1 MNFRDFAW
9 GEMFKDLYR
18 NTKVRIGVFFT
29 VSTYIFLI
37 QSGAGPLFSL
47 FILIPSSFFAAMVFF
62 FIFEQMLLPLYK
74 WLSRKD

>member
-1 MNFRDFAW
+1 MNLRKFAW
-9 GEMFKDLYR
+9 GEMFKDLYG
-18 NTKVRIGVFFT
+18 NSKVRIGVFFT

-37 QSGAGPLFSL
+37 QSGVGPLFSL

-74 WLSRKD
+74 WLSRNN